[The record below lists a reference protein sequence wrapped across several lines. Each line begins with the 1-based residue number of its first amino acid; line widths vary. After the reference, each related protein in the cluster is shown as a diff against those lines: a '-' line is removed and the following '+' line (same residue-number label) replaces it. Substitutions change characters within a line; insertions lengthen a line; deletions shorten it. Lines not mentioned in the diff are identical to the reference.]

1 MKRVG
6 TGLIAVLGLV
16 CLCAAREDTRPPLVE
31 RMEVPKAGVRSAA
44 ECGEAIGPA
53 KVWDF
58 TKGTLPPGCRL
69 QRDGTISE
77 RGVGSRDFANPS
89 SQGGCVIRD
98 GSTPQGAFLF
108 EAELEM
114 GDYGTES
121 NKLHVGRIWDDMGI
135 NYCPKRDNTGLEIGI
150 RQEPNGYWI
159 PQVVLGMGTGTY
171 RLEGERRR
179 FYRGAIAK
187 LSVFFGANGRV
198 VIDLAGLVG
207 ERQIP
212 VCGSLAQSKRYRP
225 VIGSRP
231 VSNYANFDG
240 FVRKI
245 SITPMK
251 RDPVVFLTPGR
262 MAFLRGESGAELSI
276 DVENRSGGK
285 LSEVRVTCEQF
296 CEDGRVKNA
305 EFKMENGKCGHAGRE
320 TLSDGETFKI
330 KFAPE
335 TRIRCG
341 WHVLRVS
348 FEGRDAAGE
357 TVKLSRL
364 VRYGIGP
371 RTGDRMRTL
380 MWGLPAAFPGKTLK
394 DIGFTHG
401 YVYAG
406 GPNKVDGDFNPK
418 PVLNIFDDALVEGL
432 GVVRILGPSIIPPC
446 ADTNRYIRYD
456 CLHRPSKKGIPE
468 VSHPELIER
477 FRAISAR
484 DAAIFADHPAFQGV
498 LPYSERRDHSF
509 PSFNSEA
516 QRYRA
521 ETGHDIPKGVDGK
534 KLRLELAEKRFPNG
548 VVPEDDDIY
557 RYYSW
562 FLKGGDGWP
571 KFLSAGLDEFR
582 KRIKR
587 PEFVSFWDPAVR
599 WAPAWGSGGSADML
613 NQWCYAVP
621 EPMNVAGPCEE
632 LLAMAAGRPGQKAAI
647 MTQLICY
654 RSQMAPKEDAV
665 SPAPEWVKE
674 FPEAAFPTIPPDVLQ
689 EATWSM
695 LAKPVQAIMYHGWGT
710 IVDTHSKTRYCF
722 TNPESTE
729 RLRRLLKGV
738 VAPLG
743 PTLKRLGRE
752 TPPVAILESFTTCAM
767 GGPASWGWSA
777 PAITCLQRARLDPRV
792 VYEETLV
799 RDGFDGIKVLY
810 APQCRYMTPAMIERI
825 KSFQR
830 AGGILI
836 ADDELVS
843 ALTPDVRVPLM
854 SFKAPPESDHTEDV
868 EAMEKAK
875 AKSLK
880 TRSATVRAKKIM
892 QDAGEEIRAKLAEKG
907 FRPAVDSSSPEIV
920 TYSRRWHDTPY
931 VFAVNDARTFGDY
944 VGQWGLVMEKGVPTK
959 GWISIKD
966 QERKIAAVYEL
977 SKGEKKSFSR
987 DGDNV
992 KVPVSFDTNDGRM
1005 FVFLPSPIASVDVE
1019 VGGRV
1024 SSRAAETAAGDSRPP
1039 VQRGDEITVTM
1050 MVRDGKGNAVP
1061 ALLPVEVR
1069 LYDAAGRE
1077 IDGGGYACAE
1087 DGVAK
1092 VSFITNVDDAGG
1104 AFRLVCK
1111 DRASGIATE
1120 KSIVVK

>member
-1 MKRVG
+1 M
-6 TGLIAVLGLV
+6 AALGLV
-16 CLCAAREDTRPPLVE
+16 YLCAAREDTRPPMVE
-31 RMEVPKAGVRSAA
+31 RMAVPKAGVRSAA

-58 TKGTLPPGCRL
+58 TKGALPSGCRL
-69 QRDGTISE
+69 RKDGTFSE
-77 RGVGSRDFANPS
+77 KGVGSRDFVRVS
-89 SQGGCVIRD
+89 SQGGCEIAD

-108 EAELEM
+108 EAEVEV
-114 GDYGTES
+114 GDYAAET
-121 NKLHVGRIWDDMGI
+121 KQRHAGRIWDDIGI
-135 NYCPKRDNTGLEIGI
+135 SYSSPKRDNTGLEIGL

-159 PQVVLGMGTGTY
+159 PEVVLGMGTGTY

-179 FYRGAIAK
+179 FYRGATAK

-198 VIDLAGLVG
+198 MIDFSGLVG

-212 VCGSLAQSKRYRP
+212 VCGSLAQSKRFRP

-231 VSNYANFDG
+231 VDHYANFDG
-240 FVRKI
+240 FVRRI

-262 MAFLRGESGAELSI
+262 MAFQRGESDAKVGIS
-276 DVENRSGGK
+276 VENRSGGA
-285 LSEVRVTCEQF
+285 LSDVRVTCEQF
-296 CEDGRVKNA
+296 CEEGRIRNVKC
-305 EFKMENGKCGHAGRE
+305 KMENGKCDHAGRV
-320 TLSDGETFKI
+320 TLPDGETFKI
-330 KFAPE
+330 EFALE

-341 WHVLRVS
+341 WHVLRLT
-348 FEGRDAAGE
+348 FEGRDEAKKD
-357 TVKLSRL
+357 VKLVRL

-380 MWGLPAAFPGKTLK
+380 MWGVPAALPVKELL
-394 DIGFTHG
+394 DVGFTHA

-406 GPNKVDGDFNPK
+406 GPGELDDAYDPK
-418 PVLNIFDDALVEGL
+418 PVFNLFDDALVDGL
-432 GVVRILGPSIIPPC
+432 GVVRILAPSIIPPC

-456 CLHRPSKKGIPE
+456 CLNRPSKNRTPE

-484 DAAIFADHPAFQGV
+484 DAEIFAEHPAFQGV
-498 LPYSERRDHSF
+498 LPYSELRDQSF
-509 PSFNSEA
+509 PSFNSERE
-516 QRYRA
+516 RYKA
-521 ETGHDIPKGVDGK
+521 ATGRDIPKGVDGK
-534 KLRLELAEKRFPNG
+534 KLRLSLAEQRFPDG
-548 VVPEDDDIY
+548 VVPEDDEIY
-557 RYYSW
+557 LYYSW

-571 KFLSAGLDEFR
+571 TFLSAGLDEFG
-582 KRIKR
+582 KRIHR
-587 PEFVSFWDPAVR
+587 PDFISFWDPAVR

-632 LLAMAAGRPGQKAAI
+632 ILAMAAGRPGQKAAI

-654 RSQMAPKEDAV
+654 RSKMAPMDEEVPSK
-665 SPAPEWVKE
+665 PEWAKR
-674 FPEAAFPTIPPDVLQ
+674 FPKAAFPTIPPDVLQ

-710 IVDTHSKTRYCF
+710 IFDTHNTTYYCF
-722 TNPESTE
+722 TNPESTD
-729 RLRRLLKGV
+729 RLRMLLKNV

-743 PTLKRLGRE
+743 PTLKRLGRDQ
-752 TPPVAILESFTTCAM
+752 PPVAILESFTTCAM

-777 PAITCLQRARLDPRV
+777 PSITCLQRARLDPRV
-792 VYEETLV
+792 VYEESLV

-810 APQCRYMTPAMIERI
+810 APQCRFMTPSMIERI

-836 ADDELVS
+836 ADDQLVS

-854 SFKAPPESDHTEDV
+854 SFEAPPESDHTEDV
-868 EAMEKAK
+868 DAVEKAK
-875 AKSLK
+875 AKALK
-880 TRSATVRAKKIM
+880 TRNATVRAKKIM
-892 QDAGEEIRAKLAEKG
+892 QDAGDEIRAKLAEKG
-907 FRPAVDSSSPEIV
+907 YRPAADSSSPEIV
-920 TYSRRWHDTPY
+920 VYNRRWRSTPY
-931 VFAVNDARTFGDY
+931 LFAVNDARTFGDY
-944 VGQWGLVMEKGVPTK
+944 VGPWGRVMEKGVPSE
-959 GWISIKD
+959 GWISIND
-966 QERKIAAVYEL
+966 TARRIAAVYEL
-977 SKGEKKSFSR
+977 SKGEKKSFNR

-1019 VGGRV
+1019 VGGTRSCASFSV
-1024 SSRAAETAAGDSRPP
+1024 AEDCDPP

-1050 MVRDGKGNAVP
+1050 TVRDGKGKAVP

-1069 LYDAAGRE
+1069 LYDANGRE
-1077 IDGGGYACAE
+1077 IDGGGFTCAE
-1087 DGVAK
+1087 GGVAK
-1092 VSFITNVDDAGG
+1092 VTFQTNLDDADG
-1104 AFRLVCK
+1104 AYRLACR
-1111 DRASGIATE
+1111 DRASGISVE
-1120 KSIVVK
+1120 KTVGSR